1 MTLAIA
7 SVAVIMFACKK
18 ENEPQTD
25 NFNPNP
31 PETQAVIDHVNA
43 FKSRIEY
50 YKANPAVKDGETESI
65 SDAMGRL
72 VMSRIIRGEGN
83 LLTLGIE
90 ALAQGMYLY
99 QIYDSEK
106 ELLTGRFIKD

>member
-18 ENEPQTD
+18 ENEPVA
-25 NFNPNP
+25 NSANPNP
-31 PETQAVIDHVNA
+31 PETQAVLERVNA

-99 QIYDSEK
+99 QIYDSEN